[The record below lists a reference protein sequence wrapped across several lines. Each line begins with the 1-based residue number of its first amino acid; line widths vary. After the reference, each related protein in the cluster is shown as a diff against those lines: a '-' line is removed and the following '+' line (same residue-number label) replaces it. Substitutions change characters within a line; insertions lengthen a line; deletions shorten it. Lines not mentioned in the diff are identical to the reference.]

1 MAGPEDT
8 TESKFGKG
16 SKISGKLNFRGLAKI
31 EGEAEG
37 EITGEDIVIASGAV
51 VSARI
56 SATRVTIAG
65 VFSGEVTARERVE
78 LLATARAQCTIS
90 TPSLVLN
97 EGATFA
103 GDCRMPR
110 SKIAAYA
117 ADSAGHE
124 LGLAAPVVAPAKNP
138 SLPVNFD
145 FLDVPHPRL
154 VNPSKAAIV
163 HRPNRLFV

>member
-1 MAGPEDT
+1 LRLRIGNKIAHLRAYSLLVLLNVERKQKTMAGPEDA
-8 TESKFGKG
+8 TESRVGKG
-16 SKISGKLNFRGLAKI
+16 TKISGKLNFRGPAKI

-37 EITGEDIVIASGAV
+37 EITGEEVVIASGAV

-78 LLATARAQCTIS
+78 LLATARAQCTIN

-97 EGATFA
+97 EGATFD

-110 SKIAAYA
+110 NKIAA
-117 ADSAGHE
+117 
-124 LGLAAPVVAPAKNP
+124 
-138 SLPVNFD
+138 
-145 FLDVPHPRL
+145 
-154 VNPSKAAIV
+154 
-163 HRPNRLFV
+163 